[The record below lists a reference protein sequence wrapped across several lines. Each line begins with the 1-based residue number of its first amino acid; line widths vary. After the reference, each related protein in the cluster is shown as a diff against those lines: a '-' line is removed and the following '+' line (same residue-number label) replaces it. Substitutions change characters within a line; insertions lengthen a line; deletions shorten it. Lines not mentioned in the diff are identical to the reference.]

1 MSIWSKALAVALSAT
16 LMGFGATAVQ
26 AKGHKDYDSCHPKT
40 CEPPPPPPMCC
51 PAPVIQTPTI
61 NSTCCELPVVQPRCP
76 TGCAVNS
83 KEFNKAEKEAFRTQ
97 KDALKARNKQ
107 QKAIAK
113 AQHELEEKTAQ
124 QQRRID
130 KATDH
135 LNHEA
140 NELVEA
146 NAKYEAFFG
155 GPSEAVAAATPEPQ
169 PEPEPVIIR
178 SKPEPEPIAE
188 AAPQPAPVV
197 EEQQVV
203 LLEPTPAPVTEPA
216 PVEKPKELPRT
227 ASPLSLIGLI
237 GLLSMS
243 GYATRFFR

>member
-1 MSIWSKALAVALSAT
+1 MAIWSKALAVALSAT

-113 AQHELEEKTAQ
+113 AQHELEEETAKE
-124 QQRRID
+124 QRRID

-169 PEPEPVIIR
+169 PVPETITREPEPVAET
-178 SKPEPEPIAE
+178 KPE
-188 AAPQPAPVV
+188 PVV
-197 EEQQVV
+197 EEQVAV
-203 LLEPTPAPVTEPA
+203 LEIPAAPATEPA

-227 ASPLSLIGLI
+227 ASPIPLIGLI

-243 GYATRFFR
+243 GYATRLFRR